1 MPSPVTD
8 AADTRLSGDKLCAY
22 TKAFANKFLEGKI
35 EFNVQ
40 VKEIRRASEVRGWCI
55 DIMHKET
62 SRSETREYTKVV
74 LCTGVSLY
82 VARISPPPHSTS
94 CQGCSTAKI
103 PPSLAPAAAN
113 TLGFKGMVFHSMDFG
128 AKMDE
133 LLRQVPPSRGDEPDT
148 APIVVIGGGKSA
160 QE

>member
-1 MPSPVTD
+1 MDSVHGEYSVSPLEMPSPATD

-62 SRSETREYTKVV
+62 SRSETREYTRVV

-82 VARISPPPHSTS
+82 VARISTLLTPPPVR
-94 CQGCSTAKI
+94 GVV
-103 PPSLAPAAAN
+103 PRRSLP
-113 TLGFKGMVFHSMDFG
+113 L
-128 AKMDE
+128 
-133 LLRQVPPSRGDEPDT
+133 
-148 APIVVIGGGKSA
+148 
-160 QE
+160 